1 MRYLSSKILRGALLA
16 AAALATLLRYAAVWD
31 SPQIDLVGYWQVATA
46 LLHGELPFSGAS
58 EWIVAAPTLLPV
70 YGPFA
75 LLPLDSARHLFLCGN
90 VLCALALAALLARSV
105 LDALGKP
112 PAWDLAA
119 AISLWLLNSSPVMED
134 LRNGQCSLL
143 IALGLQ
149 LALGG
154 SLAWRGVGLALAMAL
169 KPTFGL
175 FGVEVLATRR
185 WGVCAIAV
193 AAFALAALL
202 PALFGCNLRE
212 TYAAFFHAIAL
223 SRQKNGVNTAWT
235 NGCDMISLDF
245 LSGPP
250 LRHAV
255 QGLLAL
261 SALGAMAADFKT
273 RKPPR
278 FDTLFLVA
286 TVSLCVVYHRLYDAS
301 VALPFLALATL
312 SAIRER
318 RPGRAATGALLC
330 AYYLW
335 PIGQVLRASEWLG
348 GHAPSMPSIIAIS
361 PWMGHGFEHLFP
373 LGGCATLL
381 LALYAAELRFC
392 RGSLSA
398 TPER

>member
-1 MRYLSSKILRGALLA
+1 M
-16 AAALATLLRYAAVWD
+16 ATLFRYAVSWD

-46 LLHGELPFSGAS
+46 LLHGELPYAGAS
-58 EWIVAAPTLLPV
+58 AWIVAAPTLLPV

-75 LLPLDSARHLFLCGN
+75 RLPLASARHLFFCGN
-90 VLCALALAALLARSV
+90 VLCALALSALLVRSAR
-105 LDALGKP
+105 DALGKP
-112 PAWDLAA
+112 PAWDIAA
-119 AISLWLLNSSPVMED
+119 ALGLWLLNSSPVMEN

-149 LALGG
+149 LSLGG
-154 SLAWRGVGLALAMAL
+154 ALPWRGLGLALAMAL

-175 FGVEVLATRR
+175 FGVEVFALRR
-185 WGVCAIAV
+185 WGVCAVAV
-193 AAFALAALL
+193 GAFALAALL
-202 PALFGCNLRE
+202 PALFGCDLRE
-212 TYAAFFHAIAL
+212 TYSAFLQAIAI
-223 SRQKNGVNTAWT
+223 SRQKGGVNSAWA

-245 LSGPP
+245 LSWPP

-261 SALGAMAADFKT
+261 SAFGAMAADF
-273 RKPPR
+273 RARRPPR

-312 SAIRER
+312 SAFRAR
-318 RPGRAATGALLC
+318 QPRRAAAGALLC

-335 PIGQVLRASEWLG
+335 PIMQMLRASEWLG
-348 GHAPSMPSIIAIS
+348 GHALSVPFLIAIS
-361 PWMGHGFEHLFP
+361 PWARHGFDHLFP

-381 LALYAAELRFC
+381 LALYAAELRF
-392 RGSLSA
+392 RGGPIPAL
-398 TPER
+398 PEP